1 MQNQQAM
8 LHRAFAALAF
18 VIALV
23 TYALTVQPTVP
34 FWDCGEFTAAAV
46 QQQVPHP
53 PGAPLFLMIGK
64 VFHLIPIGDDGWR
77 VNMVSVVASA
87 LTVLLLYLITEKVI
101 RHFFLDPLEEGGNGI
116 LVYGSSLV
124 GALAYTFSDTFWFN
138 AVESEVYAAS
148 ALFVALI
155 VWIMMVWSDK
165 ADEPGHE
172 KYLLLIAYLIGLS
185 TGVHLLSLLTI
196 FSLVLLVYLRKYKV
210 TPMGLVLTAVSGVA
224 AFVVIYYFI
233 IMRLPAIFAGTLPFF
248 KSEAREYPIT
258 DNPLIVGLGLVL
270 LAAVGYL
277 AWWGRKHNKGVVS
290 LASTSVLLIVLG
302 YSTYGHILVRANS
315 NPPMNENK
323 PDSFAKLVS
332 YLGREQYGEAPNW
345 PRRYQMDQ
353 RFRKGYEEAGPFNGI
368 KSKIVKRKDGTMMRV
383 PDYASTK
390 TNTSAELKYLWDY
403 QLDHMFIR
411 YFLWNFTGRTSDQQD
426 APAYVFPFTSKA
438 TVAYWTHKD
447 GFPDKWPTNFWSLP
461 LIIGLFGLWVHFK
474 RDPRMASIYL
484 LLFLM
489 TGALA
494 ALQQNQQNPQ
504 PRERDYFYVA
514 SFMVWAMWIGL
525 GVFGLAERF
534 RKNAMATGGV
544 VLAALA
550 AVPLNMA
557 WQGWYVHNRTGNY
570 MAFDYAYNILQSTDK
585 DAIVFTNGDNDTFP
599 VWYIQDVAGVRT
611 DVRIVNLSLGQTTWY
626 IEQLKNESPH
636 GAKKIPLS
644 FSDESLNVPEDDP
657 RALSYDL
664 GYEEEVEFAVD
675 PKIIAQYTTDT
686 AYINRGVFRFTFK
699 GSPRDR
705 DQSGRTSYFIGV
717 QHKLV
722 KDIIKQTKFERPVY
736 FSTSVGD
743 PSWADEFSGLGD
755 YLRLEGLAFRVCP
768 APQRSTIGEAIDV
781 EATDAAL
788 MHTLDGAEYFKE
800 PHRGL
805 KLRNLGSD
813 ANVYY
818 DDVHRGYILN
828 YRNVYYKYATYLL
841 YDKADTVKAAKVLA
855 RMNEKLSLD
864 RFPMG
869 VGFELQ
875 MAKFAEV
882 CKDKVQSKALAERA
896 LNSARKLIE
905 MPALRKNEPQ
915 WDERSIPERFAGDA
929 CIILGQYDQAK
940 SYYKSMQSG
949 QEADPLLNYMIDA
962 IDIEKLERNGDI
974 RGALAAAEKLQSK
987 YPMTQD
993 QRMQQAAS
1001 QLLQKIAALRS
1012 KLGIVQDQFMI
1023 PVQ

>member
-1 MQNQQAM
+1 MQNKQRT
-8 LHRAFAALAF
+8 LHYAFAAMAF
-18 VIALV
+18 VVSLV
-23 TYALTVQPTVP
+23 TYYLTVQPTVP

-53 PGAPLFLMIGK
+53 PGAPLFLMLGK
-64 VFHLIPIGDDGWR
+64 IFHLIPIGDDGWR

-101 RHFFLDPLEEGGNGI
+101 RHFFLESLDEGGNGI

-124 GALAYTFSDTFWFN
+124 AALAYTFSDTFWFN

-196 FSLVLLVYLRKYKV
+196 FSLVLLVYLRKYQVK
-210 TPMGLVLTAVSGVA
+210 PMGLVLTAGAGVA

-248 KSEAREYPIT
+248 KSEAREYPIV
-258 DNPLIVGLGLVL
+258 DNQLIVVLGLL
-270 LAAVGYL
+270 MLAGIAYL
-277 AWWGRKHNKGVVS
+277 AWWGRKHNRPMIS
-290 LASTSVLLIVLG
+290 LASTSVILMVLG
-302 YSTYGHILVRANS
+302 YSTYGHIMVRANS

-323 PDSFAKLVS
+323 PDSFSKLVS

-353 RFRKGYEEAGPFNGI
+353 RFRKAYDEAGPFNGI
-368 KSKIVKRKDGTMMRV
+368 KTKVVQRKDGSYMRI
-383 PDYASTK
+383 PDYANTK
-390 TNTSAELKYLWDY
+390 VNTGAELKYLWNY
-403 QLDHMFIR
+403 QLDHMYLR
-411 YFLWNFTGRTSDQQD
+411 YFLWNFAGRTSDQQD
-426 APAYVFPFTSKA
+426 APAYVAPFTSKA

-447 GFPDKWPTNFWSLP
+447 GYPGKWPTNFWSIP
-461 LIIGLFGLWVHFK
+461 LILGMIGIYVHFK
-474 RDPRMASIYL
+474 RDPRMASVYL

-489 TGALA
+489 TGVLA

-504 PRERDYFYVA
+504 PRERDYFYIA
-514 SFMVWAMWIGL
+514 SFMVYAMWIGI
-525 GVFGLAERF
+525 GVFGIAERL
-534 RKNAMATGGV
+534 KANMAATGGAIA
-544 VLAALA
+544 AALLV
-550 AVPLNMA
+550 VPVNMA

-570 MAFDYAYNILQSTDK
+570 MAFDYAYNILQSADK
-585 DAIVFTNGDNDTFP
+585 DAIIFTNGDNDTFP
-599 VWYIQDVAGVRT
+599 VWYIQDVAGVRQ
-611 DVRIVNLSLGQTTWY
+611 DVRLVNLSLGQTTWY
-626 IEQLKNESPH
+626 IEQLKNRSPH
-636 GAKKIPLS
+636 GAKKVPLS

-664 GYEEEVEFAVD
+664 GYEELVEFPVD
-675 PKIIAQYTTDT
+675 PAIIAQYTNDSALIKSGT
-686 AYINRGVFRFTFK
+686 FRFTFK

-705 DQSGRTSYFIGV
+705 DEKGRTSYFIGV

-722 KDIIKQTKFERPVY
+722 KDIITQTRFTRPVY

-755 YLRLEGLAFRVCP
+755 YLRLEGMCLRVCP
-768 APQRSTIGEAIDV
+768 APQRSAIGENVDAKAM
-781 EATDAAL
+781 EAAL
-788 MHTLDGAEYFKE
+788 MHSLDGPEYFKE

-805 KLRNLGSD
+805 KLRNLGNED
-813 ANVYY
+813 VYY
-818 DDVHRGYILN
+818 DDVHRGYVLN
-828 YRNVYYKYATYLL
+828 YRNVFYKYATYLL
-841 YDKADTVKAAKVLA
+841 YDKSDTTHAAQVLR

-864 RFPMG
+864 KFPMG

-875 MAKFAEV
+875 MAKLAKV
-882 CKDKVQSKALAERA
+882 CKDKQQTKALAERSLA
-896 LNSARKLIE
+896 SAKALIE
-905 MPALRKNEPQ
+905 NPALRKNEPQ
-915 WDERSIPERFAGDA
+915 WDERSTPERFAA
-929 CIILGQYDQAK
+929 ESALLLGRFDEAK
-940 SYYKSMQSG
+940 AFYKMLASG
-949 QEADPLLNYMIDA
+949 VGSDPVLNYLIDE
-962 IDIEKLERNGDI
+962 IDIEKLEYKGDVK
-974 RGALAAAEKLQSK
+974 GALAAAELLQSK
-987 YPMTQD
+987 YVMTQD
-993 QRMQQAAS
+993 QASQQAAS
-1001 QLLQKIAALRS
+1001 MLMQKISSLRQQ
-1012 KLGIVQDQFMI
+1012 LGLAQGPMMI